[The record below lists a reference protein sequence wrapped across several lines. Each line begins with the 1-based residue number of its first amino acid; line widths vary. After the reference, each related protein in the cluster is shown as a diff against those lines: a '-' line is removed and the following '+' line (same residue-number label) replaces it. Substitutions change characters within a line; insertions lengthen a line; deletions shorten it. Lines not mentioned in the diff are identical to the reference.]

1 MTSQNF
7 TTSFTVEHSAEEV
20 FKAITNVRGW
30 WTGDI
35 DGDADTLGAEFTYR
49 YADLHRSTQ
58 RVTEL
63 VPDRKVV
70 WRVTE
75 ARLTFLQEPGEWV
88 GTDIAFEIVPQGA
101 QTEVRFAHRGLRSDF
116 ECFDACSSAWG
127 FFVNGSLRRLIT
139 TGEGPATPPWQAE
152 A

>member
-1 MTSQNF
+1 MTSRNF
-7 TTSFTVEHSAEEV
+7 TMSFTVDHSAEEV

-35 DGDADTLGAEFTYR
+35 DGDADAPGAEFTYR
-49 YADLHRSTQ
+49 YADLHYSRQ
-58 RVTEL
+58 KVTDL

-75 ARLTFLQEPGEWV
+75 AHLAFVEDPGEWA
-88 GTDIAFEIVPQGA
+88 GTDISFEIVPQGA
-101 QTEVRFAHRGLRSDF
+101 QTEVRFAHEGLRSDF
-116 ECFDACSSAWG
+116 ECFQTCSNAWG

-139 TGEGPATPPWQAE
+139 TGEGPATPPWA
-152 A
+152 AGA